1 MLLIQEP
8 WSVAMRSAELSDRL
22 TAVRA
27 FAPGTG
33 SDTHSLVLLPLA
45 EPLTASRAE
54 FSELASAVAQQSRV
68 YLAAAALVT
77 DPGQP
82 AHIRCLLANPDGDLL
97 IDVAKL
103 TPELT
108 AGFSDCGI
116 GDPTATPFAV
126 ADTPEGR
133 VGILPGEDILMPHL
147 ARAQTLAGAE
157 IILNPSR
164 ELSDQHLVL
173 RLRARR
179 ARSYENLVYVA
190 TSSPRCVS
198 YGNELVNLPTAT
210 QVSDQWG
217 KATAIAGQA
226 ASLAIELDLQG
237 LRERRQETRTNF
249 PAIVR
254 TAVYEHE
261 LQRRKTAPSQATTAQ
276 AWQDEGKRR
285 APGILSPSIENYGI
299 VLCQHVVHQSRTPA
313 ELIPNRARNV
323 ADALDLA
330 GQLANA
336 PNTKL
341 VVLPEFFITGPVS
354 PLGDQL
360 AEHADKIGI
369 QIPGPETAALGA
381 FARHHGVY
389 LAAGCFEYDPDW
401 PERFFNTGFILDDR
415 GELILKY
422 RKIHCGDVMGFLP
435 DTTPG
440 SVFTDYVH
448 QYGHDALFP
457 VVDTPL
463 GQLAVTICFD
473 MNFPET
479 YRALAHRGAEV
490 IIHPTSEP
498 HNRGRLGWELS
509 RHARA
514 FENLAYIL
522 SCGHGGEYFG
532 ADQTVPTA
540 RARGYSRIVDF
551 NGETQVVAN
560 GPGRVALPG
569 TIELAALRRE
579 RAKPARNYLLWDD
592 PASYQHYYH
601 PDMGMGLANDLWR
614 DDPRTNPYRRGAQIQ
629 TVIERYN
636 KKGIFTLPTG

>member
-8 WSVAMRSAELSDRL
+8 WSVTMSSAELSDRL
-22 TAVRA
+22 AAIGA
-27 FAPGTG
+27 FAPNPGG
-33 SDTHSLVLLPLA
+33 PAHRLVLLPLA
-45 EPLTASRAE
+45 EPLRASRDE
-54 FSELASAVAQQSRV
+54 FNKLASAVARRSGV
-68 YLAAAALVT
+68 YLAGAALVT

-82 AHIRCLLANPDGDLL
+82 THIRCLLANPDGDLL

-116 GDPTATPFAV
+116 ADPEETRFAV

-133 VGILPGEDILMPHL
+133 VGLLPGEDILMPHL

-157 IILNPSR
+157 VILNPSR
-164 ELSDQHLVL
+164 ELSDQHLAL

-179 ARSYENLVYVA
+179 ARSYENLAFVA

-198 YGNELVNLPTAT
+198 YGNESVNLPTAT

-217 KATAIAGQA
+217 KVTTIAGQA
-226 ASLAIELDLQG
+226 ASLAIELDIEG
-237 LRERRQETRTNF
+237 LRQRRQETRTNF

-261 LQRRKTAPSQATTAQ
+261 LQRQQPTPTQATTTQ
-276 AWQDEGKRR
+276 AWQEQGKQR
-285 APGILSPSIENYGI
+285 APAILPPRIDNYGV

-323 ADALDLA
+323 ADALELT
-330 GQLANA
+330 GQLAKA

-369 QIPGPETAALGA
+369 QIPGPETEILGE

-415 GELILKY
+415 GKLILKY

-479 YRALAHRGAEV
+479 YRALAQRGAEV

-498 HNRGRLGWELS
+498 HNRGRLGWELG
-509 RHARA
+509 RHVRA
-514 FENLAYIL
+514 FENLAYVL

-592 PASYQHYYH
+592 PASYRQYYH
-601 PDMGMGLANDLWR
+601 QSMGMGLANDLWR

-629 TVIERYN
+629 AVIERYN
-636 KKGIFTLPTG
+636 QQGIFTLPAG